1 MPNCKRK
8 RRRVSR
14 TVLHCT
20 VLYCCR
26 YRRQLSVRSA
36 LAARPHVRNAGQSGD
51 LKESYFTE
59 EQEEETQLACKED
72 DKLTRDQFQFRFG
85 LLTHD
90 QGALPFEMREC
101 GACLAA
107 AWTQESLWLG
117 RSTLRGGVSRLVLN
131 SRLKYSVD

>member
-1 MPNCKRK
+1 M
-8 RRRVSR
+8 SR

-26 YRRQLSVRSA
+26 CRRQLSVRSA
-36 LAARPHVRNAGQSGD
+36 LAARPHVRVRNAGQSGD

-107 AWTQESLWLG
+107 AWKQESLWLG
-117 RSTLRGGVSRLVLN
+117 RSTLRGGA